1 MSPLKKHSL
10 KNNKALLLFPV
21 YLSLL
26 ATNNNDNIDE
36 AEKSA
41 AIKFLHIK
49 TFTCDSLLIN
59 FYKEAEKNFE
69 KAIIQLN
76 EKLPKDKKLRELAI
90 LKELLILEK
99 IALNLDKKYIVT
111 MYKSM
116 ESFKNHVSK
125 AHHNVLID
133 FIFPISIKGLT

>member
-41 AIKFLHIK
+41 AIKLLHVIRFLL
-49 TFTCDSLLIN
+49 TFI
-59 FYKEAEKNFE
+59 
-69 KAIIQLN
+69 
-76 EKLPKDKKLRELAI
+76 KKLKKI
-90 LKELLILEK
+90 LKKLLY
-99 IALNLDKKYIVT
+99 N
-111 MYKSM
+111 
-116 ESFKNHVSK
+116 
-125 AHHNVLID
+125 
-133 FIFPISIKGLT
+133 